1 MMTWEVECAENP
13 RGSAQRLTLL
23 FELSVLKLKM
33 GIIGRSRSYLIPR
46 SVTHTFRRLYFIN
59 ICITLYNHFN
69 SNNPMVNSQCS

>member
-33 GIIGRSRSYLIPR
+33 GIIGKGRKKIGNSRSYLIPR
-46 SVTHTFRRLYFIN
+46 TVTHTF
-59 ICITLYNHFN
+59 
-69 SNNPMVNSQCS
+69 